1 MTAAFTRAGEL
12 AKSLHDERTK
22 QQGFHH
28 LFRLPYALEA
38 DIHRETLRLE
48 QNDELTAE
56 KLEAFFSEFL
66 EDASGETLLAEGAV
80 DCGKITILKKSD
92 LQRIG
97 SLYQEAF
104 KANKICLPY
113 FKLNA

>member
-28 LFRLPYALEA
+28 LFRLPFALEA

-56 KLEAFFSEFL
+56 KLEAFLNEFL
-66 EDASGETLLAEGAV
+66 EDAPKVTELAEGAV
-80 DCGKITILKKSD
+80 DCGENK
-92 LQRIG
+92 
-97 SLYQEAF
+97 YF
-104 KANKICLPY
+104 KAI
-113 FKLNA
+113 